1 MEIKTFA
8 DLIEWTRQMHEHH
21 ARCLKESAALNSN
34 DRISA
39 LLEYLGSHEDLLARE
54 VAEYQSQAD
63 SKAMQT
69 RLYDYGVHKPVEKN
83 RTCDLH
89 YNNKS
94 FDEISREIFAFH
106 DRVIEL
112 YDSLAGKAE
121 IPEAKE
127 LAENLKDLEEHESM
141 RMAGSIG
148 RMQDL

>member
-21 ARCLKESAALNSN
+21 ARCLKESAALNGN
-34 DRISA
+34 ERISA
-39 LLEYLGSHEDLLARE
+39 LLEYLGTHEDLLARE
-54 VAEYQSQAD
+54 VAEYQNQAD

-83 RTCDLH
+83 RTCDMQ
-89 YNNKS
+89 YNDKS

-106 DRVIEL
+106 DRVIAL

-121 IPEAKE
+121 IREAKE
-127 LAENLKDLEEHESM
+127 LAEDLKELEEHESM

>member
-8 DLIEWTRQMHEHH
+8 DLIEWTRQMHAHH
-21 ARCLKESAALNSN
+21 ARCLQESAVLNGN
-34 DRISA
+34 ERTSA
-39 LLEYLGSHEDLLARE
+39 LLEYLGTHEDLLARE
-54 VAEYQSQAD
+54 VAEYQNQAD

-69 RLYDYGVHKPVEKN
+69 RLYDYGVHKPVDKN
-83 RTCDLH
+83 RICDMH
-89 YNNKS
+89 YNDKS

-127 LAENLKDLEEHESM
+127 LAEDLKKLEEHESM

-148 RMQDL
+148 RMQDM